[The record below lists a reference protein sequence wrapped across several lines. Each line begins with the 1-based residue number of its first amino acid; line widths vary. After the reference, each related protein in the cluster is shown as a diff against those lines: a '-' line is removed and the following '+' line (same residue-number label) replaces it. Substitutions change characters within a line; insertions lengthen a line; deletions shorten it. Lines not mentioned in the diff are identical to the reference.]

1 MEIVFRVI
9 SKRRVNSR
17 KWFKKVSGSQW
28 TWPVRNRF
36 TYTSTI
42 FSAITKDEENY
53 EEAVKS
59 INSCFGGGKP
69 TTHIW
74 EILNDPACTNLN
86 KKSSIFWILVRAV
99 RDFIES
105 DSNGWLPVPGIIP
118 DMTADTENYINLQ
131 TIYRTH
137 AIQDAD
143 MVYKR
148 AQQHLQEL
156 NLPSELITDKE
167 VKLFCREFASIAVL
181 RGTCIADE
189 YEKPPASLIA
199 SELEDTNSLMVIYVA
214 LRALDKF
221 QSEHGT
227 HPGDI
232 YVESDTA
239 RIKAIACK
247 YLSEW
252 SISAPFSDDWAH
264 ELCRYGGAEVHT
276 VSAFMGESQ
285 LFRKIVVLCSM
296 NSGWFNFSF
305 FRWLRCPRNHKV
317 DNQTIQ
323 TD

>member
-1 MEIVFRVI
+1 M
-9 SKRRVNSR
+9 SCA
-17 KWFKKVSGSQW
+17 
-28 TWPVRNRF
+28 
-36 TYTSTI
+36 

-53 EEAVKS
+53 EEAVKA

-69 TTHIW
+69 TAQLW
-74 EILNDPACTNLN
+74 DILNDSSCTNLN
-86 KKSSIFWILVRAV
+86 KKSNIFWILVRAV
-99 RDFIES
+99 RDFIEG
-105 DSNGWLPVPGIIP
+105 DNNGWLPVPGIIP

-131 TIYRTH
+131 TVYRSQ

-148 AQQHLQEL
+148 VQQHLQEL

-189 YEKPPASLIA
+189 YEKPSANLIA
-199 SELEDTNSLMVIYVA
+199 SELEDANSLMVIYVA

-221 QSEHGT
+221 VSEHGT
-227 HPGDI
+227 FPGDI

-247 YLSEW
+247 FLSEW

-264 ELCRYGGAEVHT
+264 ELCRYGGAEFHT

-285 LFRKIVVLCSM
+285 ISNRVGKRTSKT
-296 NSGWFNFSF
+296 
-305 FRWLRCPRNHKV
+305 HY
-317 DNQTIQ
+317 D
-323 TD
+323 